1 MDEDRFTVTYHVV
14 ASSEN
19 EAAARAESI
28 RVEQTV
34 EMPLSAVPPSGMRS
48 LGQIESISKSN
59 KKKRWVVE
67 ISYPKE
73 LSAMDIT
80 QRLNV
85 LFGNISLLPGILVT
99 DCCDHFFN
107 GLFRGPDYGI
117 TGIRTL
123 LDKPYGPISCTALKP
138 LGLAP
143 KELAERALLFAASGM
158 DLIKDDHGITNQDSA
173 PFSERVRQCVN
184 AVRTGEQ
191 RSGKR
196 TLYFPNIT
204 TSPDKVLMN
213 AAFAQDHGADGL
225 LVCPQLC
232 GPEILHV
239 LSAECNLPL
248 MAHPAFSGSMVI
260 HPDHGFTPEF
270 YYGKLWRALG
280 ADCVIYPNA
289 GGRFSFSEETCNRLN
304 HQLRSSFC
312 SFQNSL
318 PAPAGG
324 ISLDSIPDLLKRYG
338 PDTAYL
344 IGGSLYANKNGYAEA
359 AIQFNQTLQQ
369 T

>member
-1 MDEDRFTVTYHVV
+1 MDVYRFTVTYHVV

-28 RVEQTV
+28 RIEQTV
-34 EMPLSAVPPSGMRS
+34 EMPLSAVPPSGLQSM
-48 LGQIESISKSN
+48 GNIESIRKN
-59 KKKRWVVE
+59 DKKQSWRVE
-67 ISYPKE
+67 ISYPTA
-73 LSAMDIT
+73 LSENDIT
-80 QRLNV
+80 QRINV

-107 GLFRGPDYGI
+107 GLFQGPAHGI
-117 TGIRTL
+117 HGIRRRLNKTT
-123 LDKPYGPISCTALKP
+123 GAISCTALKP
-138 LGLAP
+138 VGLST
-143 KELAERALLFAASGM
+143 KELAERALLFSTSGM
-158 DLIKDDHGITNQDSA
+158 DLIKDDHGITNQQSA
-173 PFSERVRQCVN
+173 PFRERVPICVK

-191 RSGKR
+191 KSGKR

-204 TSPDKVLMN
+204 TSPDKVVEN
-213 AAFAQDHGADGL
+213 ASFAQDSGADGL

-232 GPEILHV
+232 GPEILQV
-239 LSAECNLPL
+239 LSAEFDLPI

-304 HQLRSSFC
+304 YQLRTSFC

-344 IGGSLYANKNGYAEA
+344 IGGSLYANQDGYQVA
-359 AIQFNQTLQQ
+359 AKQFIQTLDKR
-369 T
+369 